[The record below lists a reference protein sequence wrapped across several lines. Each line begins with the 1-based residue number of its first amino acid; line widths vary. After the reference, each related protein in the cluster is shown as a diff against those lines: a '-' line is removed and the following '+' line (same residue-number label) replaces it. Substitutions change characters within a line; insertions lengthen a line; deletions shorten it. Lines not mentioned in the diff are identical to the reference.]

1 MLIDTFSISSA
12 CLVNKKEI
20 IMNEIVQQIFQGI
33 VDGEQDLVAAGVQS
47 AMEAGVPART
57 ILDEGMLAAM
67 AEVGRLFEASECYV
81 PEMLLSARAM
91 KVGLAKLRPSMKQT
105 DTQPAGIVALGT
117 VKGDLHD
124 LGKNLVGMMLE
135 GAGFTVKD
143 LGVDVSPEA
152 FVAAA
157 DEVDVI
163 GLSALLTTT
172 MGSMRNTLDAL
183 DAAGKRPKVKVM
195 IGGAPVTEDFA
206 RHIGADGYAADASRA
221 VALTKS
227 LLSPSK

>member
-1 MLIDTFSISSA
+1 
-12 CLVNKKEI
+12 
-20 IMNEIVQQIFQGI
+20 MNETVQQIFQGI
-33 VDGEQDLVAAGVQS
+33 VDGDQEQVAEKVGS
-47 AMEAGVPART
+47 ALQAGVPART

-67 AEVGRLFEASECYV
+67 AEVGRLFEEGECYV
-81 PEMLLSARAM
+81 PEMLMSARAM
-91 KVGLAKLRPSMKQT
+91 KAGLTKLQPSLKQA
-105 DTQPAGIVALGT
+105 DAPNAGKVAIGT

-124 LGKNLVGMMLE
+124 MGKNLVGMMLE

-172 MGSMRNTLDAL
+172 MGQMKETLNAL
-183 DAAGKRPKVKVM
+183 DTAGKRPKVKVM
-195 IGGAPVTEDFA
+195 VGGAPVTEDFA
-206 RHIGADGYAADASRA
+206 HSIGADGYAADASRA
-221 VALTKS
+221 VAMAKS
-227 LLSPSK
+227 LISASD